1 MGGGSCEK
9 LPSKY
14 DQYIE
19 YIQGQATL
27 NMQDVGEYD
36 QAQLYTVLYGP
47 LGENEYYEFNDLNN
61 DGKKEFY
68 KATTDAEGNQQII
81 TVYGRDDKFQKTE
94 TSYDDWL
101 ELDKGVD
108 KDPTDSLGT
117 SCEGGSIPVFVVG
130 DPGVSPGN
138 ELAGDRRF
146 AGCYSPDESWIKPFL
161 DNTGKFA
168 TLPADDPAI
177 GNLIDPEDKED
188 QGFADYVKEVGE
200 GVANTAKG
208 LYDELEDKITG
219 CVGSPLDCI
228 KQIGTAI
235 LDAGGIPPEC
245 QDMNDPWF
253 CTDTPPDAGGKTCW
267 KDCVNFNLPGLPI
280 PNIPM
285 PPGVVDVGTYRDF
298 ETAVKTVGKT
308 IGDIIEG
315 NAKCGENDDQECTV
329 GQVLEDAGTWVMK
342 KIEGV
347 LKDIDDAT
355 LDDAYGW
362 IKDVFG
368 TVIGGYIFTQVE
380 EKIDD
385 VLFGVAP
392 PEGEDENCIEREY
405 YEANQ
410 QKCLDLGY
418 IDCDSADGGD
428 GKELTGGI
436 IGPNKTINDCSEIQ
450 DPRCIRD
457 GVWNGEKCVCP
468 DGTDKAEQDEPFDGD
483 CSDEFTKTPQE
494 ICEDKGLTYDPSAP
508 EADRDEDDCVSGT
521 TDGDG
526 DDDDTTTTET
536 GIICEEGVALNPSNT
551 YSQRKTA
558 WDEVCGQTHCFQ
570 GVGQAATKITD
581 HVDNNC
587 SNPLKTDVDDTGE
600 CPEGTVACPEGTFNI
615 NDGSSCS
622 SNPEVECKKR
632 GDDTPKPPPVD
643 GYDCKGNPQTF
654 EEEEACIDQ
663 GWAQCGSNTQNPG
676 RWYPSSVGE
685 AKACGT
691 TVTPPPPEE
700 CDNGATVE
708 SGCDICPDGSSVLE
722 HENGKCPPVK
732 PPPPP
737 PMKCNDPNAVNNGE
751 DGPCECKPGYS
762 KSTEGLC
769 VQKICDNGAIVE
781 SGCDTCPDGSSVLEH
796 ENGECPTVKPP
807 PEKCDNGATDFPACT
822 TCPEGQSMDED
833 GNCKSTC
840 TDCSCAEYAAAN
852 PDECVTDGDGGG
864 DDGGGDDGGG
874 GGGGGGMFR
883 PQASAPP
890 SLGDPQL
897 LARTEFPIVDYLS
910 ESLAQQTKGELMQG
924 MLTGN
929 IV

>member
-1 MGGGSCEK
+1 MATQCGPGRVLVVHQGEMGGGSCEK

-61 DGKKEFY
+61 DGKREIY

-587 SNPLKTDVDDTGE
+587 SNPLKTDVDDGDDGGTDETDCSTITDSNFAACGKKKCDEKPGAVFTYVDVEEECQYRGGGIDTVTKCDDGSDPDPNTGCREDWCDDARTIPKVPGEDCPVDVVDCSQITDENAKQCGKEKCADGSFKDRGTCPDITECPNGQQLVNGE
-600 CPEGTVACPEGTFNI
+600 CVTIYTC
-615 NDGSSCS
+615 
-622 SNPEVECKKR
+622 
-632 GDDTPKPPPVD
+632 DDP
-643 GYDCKGNPQTF
+643 N
-654 EEEEACIDQ
+654 A
-663 GWAQCGSNTQNPG
+663 
-676 RWYPSSVGE
+676 
-685 AKACGT
+685 T
-691 TVTPPPPEE
+691 TR
-700 CDNGATVE
+700 
-708 SGCDICPDGSSVLE
+708 PDGS
-722 HENGKCPPVK
+722 C
-732 PPPPP
+732 
-737 PMKCNDPNAVNNGE
+737 
-751 DGPCECKPGYS
+751 GPCKTGYVFDGAV
-762 KSTEGLC
+762 ERC
-769 VQKICDNGAIVE
+769 VQESVTDPCDDPAYAAANPTECG
-781 SGCDTCPDGSSVLEH
+781 SLPPD
-796 ENGECPTVKPP
+796 
-807 PEKCDNGATDFPACT
+807 
-822 TCPEGQSMDED
+822 
-833 GNCKSTC
+833 C

-852 PDECVTDGDGGG
+852 PDECGTGGGG

-874 GGGGGGMFR
+874 GGGGVGMFR

-890 SLGDPQL
+890 SLGDPQR